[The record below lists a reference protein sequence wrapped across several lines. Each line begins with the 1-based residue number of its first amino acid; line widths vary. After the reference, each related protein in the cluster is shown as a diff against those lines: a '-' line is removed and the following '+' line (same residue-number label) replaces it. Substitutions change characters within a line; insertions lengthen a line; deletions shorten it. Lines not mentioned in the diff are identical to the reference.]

1 MSRRNRTLIFWLFAG
16 TAFAQS
22 PGDCVVNI
30 LNRTSVVGANSR
42 WRMENVPTLQGPVRA
57 RFTCTSNGVTQYGP
71 TPFYLMNEFTGADIT
86 LGCAE
91 RATWSSE
98 TMTISEE
105 NMKQVRLQTR
115 RALLALGAATAAA
128 IGAGNDVLLA
138 PRIIKSSSTREGTSD
153 EILSVALC
161 KFKLPTFGERI
172 AYRPGKKRSQLI
184 GSNVDTRCSALLVVK
199 SSAASLSNR
208 GRVMIVAL
216 LPENHLWADN
226 WACDV
231 TWDDHLRRWIF
242 GLATYSPGRVE
253 VSLYEVSGD
262 GVFAYPFPFELSYW
276 SPWPEPPV
284 AVASFGELL
293 PSAAGSVQKLSIAPA
308 RRGLTTVLVHNTAG
322 VLASHYD
329 WTSRT
334 WGGPPISNL

>member
-1 MSRRNRTLIFWLFAG
+1 MKQIKLHTRRTLFA
-16 TAFAQS
+16 F
-22 PGDCVVNI
+22 
-30 LNRTSVVGANSR
+30 
-42 WRMENVPTLQGPVRA
+42 
-57 RFTCTSNGVTQYGP
+57 
-71 TPFYLMNEFTGADIT
+71 
-86 LGCAE
+86 
-91 RATWSSE
+91 
-98 TMTISEE
+98 
-105 NMKQVRLQTR
+105 
-115 RALLALGAATAAA
+115 GAAALAAS
-128 IGAGNDVLLA
+128 GAENDILLA
-138 PRIIKSSSTREGTSD
+138 PRIIKSSSTREGTAD

-172 AYRPGKKRSQLI
+172 AYRPGKRIPLI

-208 GRVMIVAL
+208 GRVMIVVL

-242 GLATYSPGRVE
+242 GLATYTQQQVE

-262 GVFAYPFPFELSYW
+262 GVFAYPFPFELSYE
-276 SPWPEPPV
+276 SPWPPPPV
-284 AVASFGELL
+284 AVASLRKFLR
-293 PSAAGSVQKLSIAPA
+293 STAGSVQKLSIAPA
-308 RRGLTTVLVHNTAG
+308 RQGLTAVLVHNTAG